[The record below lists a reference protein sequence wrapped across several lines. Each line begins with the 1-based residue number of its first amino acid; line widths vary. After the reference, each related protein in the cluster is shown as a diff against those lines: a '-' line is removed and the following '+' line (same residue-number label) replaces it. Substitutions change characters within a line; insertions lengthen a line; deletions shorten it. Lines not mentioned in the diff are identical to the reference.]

1 LITIVGIRC
10 KVDAKGRVLL
20 PAPLKK
26 LTRTFITKRFC
37 FEAFCV
43 SALFEL
49 YPMAEWDLMMSK
61 INKLNR
67 FVKKT
72 MILYAGLRQV

>member
-1 LITIVGIRC
+1 M
-10 KVDAKGRVLL
+10 
-20 PAPLKK
+20 LKEEAAAGAFK
-26 LTRTFITKRFC
+26 EATSFTKRFC

-49 YPMAEWDLMMSK
+49 YPMAEWDLMIK

-72 MILYAGLRQV
+72 MILYAGLRQGEDVEIDA

>member
-1 LITIVGIRC
+1 ML
-10 KVDAKGRVLL
+10 KEELL

-26 LTRTFITKRFC
+26 PTFITKRFC

-61 INKLNR
+61 STNL
-67 FVKKT
+67 T
-72 MILYAGLRQV
+72 GL